1 MARRVFNNITEVKSL
16 NKKGAVY
23 VAQIREVRNTYKIFR
38 RQIIREKY
46 TGLLEECEDNIKLN
60 LNQMC
65 MLVLAVHMVLT
76 IVILGTLW

>member
-1 MARRVFNNITEVKSL
+1 VARRVFNNITEVKSL